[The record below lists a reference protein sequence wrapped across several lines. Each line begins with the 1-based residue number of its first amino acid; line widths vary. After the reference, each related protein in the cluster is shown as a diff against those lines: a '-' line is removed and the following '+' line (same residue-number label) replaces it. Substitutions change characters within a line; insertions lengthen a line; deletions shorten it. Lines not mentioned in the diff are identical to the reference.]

1 MNAVLEK
8 IDYWIF
14 REYAPLTRGLP
25 LYRIVIALW
34 LLVFILP
41 GNSAV
46 SELPASFYTP
56 TLGPAR
62 LFTGFP
68 PLWFFWGLDYLAELA
83 AFCLL
88 FGYRTRAASFSLA
101 ALLVTGNVFRY
112 SAGKIDHD
120 ILIIA
125 ILFCMGW
132 SDWGSR
138 YSFDARNQRP
148 ASPSPAWPQ
157 TLLVFMISLCML
169 SAALPK
175 SHSGWLNPHV
185 EPCRGQLLLNYIGA
199 ERPTRLANAMLKI
212 TSPVFWKFLDYSTV
226 LLEGSFV
233 LAMFRLPAM
242 RFIAASACLFHASI
256 YFSMAIFFSSNL
268 AAYLCLVDFR
278 IFLRWRIFRA
288 ALIRFDRLAQRV
300 RIVPLAL
307 GTALLYAGY
316 VAAGYPRWMT
326 SVTFLTVAASATLIV
341 GVISLA
347 YLIARAMGL
356 GSSEEKSAF

>member
-1 MNAVLEK
+1 M
-8 IDYWIF
+8 
-14 REYAPLTRGLP
+14 
-25 LYRIVIALW
+25 
-34 LLVFILP
+34 IL
-41 GNSAV
+41 
-46 SELPASFYTP
+46 
-56 TLGPAR
+56 
-62 LFTGFP
+62 
-68 PLWFFWGLDYLAELA
+68 
-83 AFCLL
+83 
-88 FGYRTRAASFSLA
+88 
-101 ALLVTGNVFRY
+101 TGNIFRY

-120 ILIIA
+120 ILTIA

-138 YSFDARNQRP
+138 YSFDARNHRP

-157 TLLVFMISLCML
+157 TLLMFMISLCML

-175 SHSGWLNPHV
+175 SHSGWLDPQV

-199 ERPTRLANAMLKI
+199 ERPTRLADEMLSI

-226 LLEGSFV
+226 LLEGAFV

-242 RFIAASACLFHASI
+242 RFVAASACLFHASI
-256 YFSMAIFFSSNL
+256 YFSMAIFFSANL

-278 IFLRWRIFRA
+278 IFLRIRIFRT

-316 VAAGYPRWMT
+316 VAAGYPHWMT
-326 SVTFLTVAASATLIV
+326 NDMFLTMAALVTLIA

-347 YLIARAMGL
+347 YLIARAIGL
-356 GSSEEKSAF
+356 GASAEKKRFLA